1 MDKVFIL
8 YREGARVVAAIAS
21 VLDHSDV
28 IEFQGIVYRLVC
40 PSLGDFN
47 HLLSRDKALVGFEFP
62 FWSMNFKDL
71 CEFGIIKKSL
81 NAKADQEEDLRI
93 LLADSTDYVSDLSQA
108 LGCQVFASDKDAIIL
123 VRYVIEWQAWSS
135 IGFSAKEVCFGPPA
149 SQ

>member
-8 YREGARVVAAIAS
+8 YREGARVVAAIAP
-21 VLDHSDV
+21 VLNYSDV

-62 FWSMNFKDL
+62 FWSINFKEL
-71 CEFGIIKKSL
+71 CEFGIIKNSL
-81 NAKADQEEDLRI
+81 NTKADQQEDLRI
-93 LLADSTDYVSDLSQA
+93 LLADSTDYASDLGQV

-123 VRYVIEWQAWSS
+123 VHYVTEWQAWSS
-135 IGFSAKEVCFGPPA
+135 LGFPTKEVCFGTKIA
-149 SQ
+149 